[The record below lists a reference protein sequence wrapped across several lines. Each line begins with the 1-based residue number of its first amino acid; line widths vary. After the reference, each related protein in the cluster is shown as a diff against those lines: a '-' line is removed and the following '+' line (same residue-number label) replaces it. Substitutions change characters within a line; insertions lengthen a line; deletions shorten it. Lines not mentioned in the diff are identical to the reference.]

1 MRNFLDIKNYLLTK
15 FNQYLIPQKVGF
27 ISTMSRSGTW
37 YNREF
42 FFFFNELL
50 KKKSKEQ
57 KSKKAIKEKQARV
70 VEDATF
76 GLKNKN
82 KSAKVQKFVAQV
94 QKTVNN
100 SNTNKVKSDQAK
112 KDKQLNK
119 RYKITNIFL

>member
-1 MRNFLDIKNYLLTK
+1 MA
-15 FNQYLIPQKVGF
+15 P
-27 ISTMSRSGTW
+27 
-37 YNREF
+37 
-42 FFFFNELL
+42 
-50 KKKSKEQ
+50 KEQ

-100 SNTNKVKSDQAK
+100 SNTNTKTGFFTFVSIA
-112 KDKQLNK
+112 
-119 RYKITNIFL
+119 